1 MDPRALKRVSL
12 MLGVLVVLTGLFL
25 TRRIHTEERGME
37 LVLIAAMAIGA
48 FFTISGLIGVLTE
61 PPRSEAEDEEEFVP
75 AEVRSGRGPSLATA
89 FGVYLLILAVIAG
102 IVVGIAADD
111 AGAGIQT
118 FTFGLI
124 LGGVIYGLGLLLGYR
139 PVEE

>member
-1 MDPRALKRVSL
+1 MDPRALKRLSL
-12 MLGVLVVLTGLFL
+12 MLGVLVLLTSLFL

-61 PPRSEAEDEEEFVP
+61 PPRTELEEEEEFVP
-75 AEVRSGRGPSLATA
+75 AAVRTGRGPSLATA

-102 IVVGIAADD
+102 IVVGIATDD

-124 LGGVIYGLGLLLGYR
+124 LGGVIYGLGVLLGYR
-139 PVEE
+139 PAEE